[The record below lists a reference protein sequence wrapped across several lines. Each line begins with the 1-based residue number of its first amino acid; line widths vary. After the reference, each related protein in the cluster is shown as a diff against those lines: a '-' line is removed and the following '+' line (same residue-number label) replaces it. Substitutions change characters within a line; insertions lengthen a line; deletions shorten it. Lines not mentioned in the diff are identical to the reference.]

1 MARRHAVANH
11 CHPLAWRG
19 CWGEASPVSPQDA
32 QKILDEADLL
42 CSAEESALA
51 VRRVAAEITARL
63 AAANPLV
70 LAVMGGAVVFTG
82 QLLPQLAFPLDF
94 DYLHVTRYGDVTTGG
109 ELAWIVEPRSEVAG
123 RVVLVVDDILDE
135 GVTLAAIIKR
145 LQEQGATAVLSAVF
159 ADKNLGRAKPVTADF
174 VGVQL
179 PNRYVFGYGMDVKG
193 AWRNLPAV
201 YAVKGL

>member
-1 MARRHAVANH
+1 M
-11 CHPLAWRG
+11 
-19 CWGEASPVSPQDA
+19 SPQEA
-32 QKILDEADLL
+32 QKIFDEADLL

-51 VRRVAAEITARL
+51 VRRMAGEITVRL
-63 AAANPLV
+63 GTTNPLV

-82 QLLPQLAFPLDF
+82 QLLPQLTFPLDF

-109 ELAWIVEPRSEVAG
+109 QLAWIVEPRSDVTG

-135 GVTLAAIIKR
+135 GVTMAAIVQR
-145 LQEQGATAVLSAVF
+145 LRAQGAADVLSAVF
-159 ADKNLGRAKPVTADF
+159 ADKNLGRAKPVAADF
-174 VGVQL
+174 VGVHL

-201 YAVKGL
+201 YAVKGM

>member
-1 MARRHAVANH
+1 M
-11 CHPLAWRG
+11 
-19 CWGEASPVSPQDA
+19 SPQEA

-42 CSAEESALA
+42 CSAEKSALA

-63 AAANPLV
+63 ADANPLV

-109 ELAWIVEPRSEVAG
+109 QLAWIVEPRTPVAD

-135 GVTLAAIIKR
+135 GVTLAAISQR
-145 LQEQGATAVLSAVF
+145 LLEQGASEVLCAVF
-159 ADKNLGRAKPVTADF
+159 ADKNLGRAKPIAADF
-174 VGVQL
+174 VGVHL
-179 PNRYVFGYGMDVKG
+179 PNRYVFGYGMDVRG

>member
-1 MARRHAVANH
+1 M
-11 CHPLAWRG
+11 
-19 CWGEASPVSPQDA
+19 SPQEA
-32 QKILDEADLL
+32 RKIFEEADLL

-51 VRRVAAEITARL
+51 VRRVAGEITARL
-63 AAANPLV
+63 ADANPLV

-94 DYLHVTRYGDVTTGG
+94 DYLHVTRYGDVITGG
-109 ELAWIVEPRSEVAG
+109 QLEWIVKPRSAVAG

-135 GVTLAAIIKR
+135 GVTMAEVMRR
-145 LQEQGATAVLSAVF
+145 LRQQGASEVLSAVF
-159 ADKNLGRAKPVTADF
+159 ADKNLGRAKPVAADF
-174 VGVQL
+174 VGVHL

>member
-1 MARRHAVANH
+1 MNPQEAR
-11 CHPLAWRG
+11 
-19 CWGEASPVSPQDA
+19 
-32 QKILDEADLL
+32 KIFAEADLV

-63 AAANPLV
+63 ADANPLV

-82 QLLPQLAFPLDF
+82 QLLPQLIFPLDF
-94 DYLHVTRYGDVTTGG
+94 DYLHVSRYGDVTTGG
-109 ELAWIVEPRSEVAG
+109 QLAWIVEPRSEVAG

-135 GVTLAAIIKR
+135 GVTLAAIRKR
-145 LQEQGATAVLSAVF
+145 LLAQGASDVLSAVF
-159 ADKNLGRAKPVTADF
+159 ADKNLGRTKPITADF
-174 VGVQL
+174 VGVHL

>member
-1 MARRHAVANH
+1 MN
-11 CHPLAWRG
+11 PQ
-19 CWGEASPVSPQDA
+19 EA
-32 QKILDEADLL
+32 KEIFEEADLI

-63 AAANPLV
+63 ADANPLV

-82 QLLPQLAFPLDF
+82 QLLPQIIFPLDF

-109 ELAWIVEPRSEVAG
+109 QLEWIVKPRSTVEG

-135 GVTLAAIIKR
+135 GVTLAEVSRR
-145 LQEQGATAVLSAVF
+145 LLTQGASEVLCAVF
-159 ADKNLGRAKPVTADF
+159 ADKNIGRTKPITADF
-174 VGVQL
+174 VGVHL